1 MVILHTKGDKENADP
16 DAADQPSDGNS
27 SIDSD
32 AAVQKSDDE
41 ERSGQDGTAAE
52 VTSEEIKT
60 ENHEE
65 ETPAEKTAG

>member
-1 MVILHTKGDKENADP
+1 MQIWMRQISRQTGTVVSIRMLLF
-16 DAADQPSDGNS
+16 PSD
-27 SIDSD
+27 D
-32 AAVQKSDDE
+32 K

>member
-1 MVILHTKGDKENADP
+1 LVILHTKGDKENADP
-16 DAADQPSDGNS
+16 DAA
-27 SIDSD
+27 
-32 AAVQKSDDE
+32 VQKSDDK

-60 ENHEE
+60 ENQEE